1 MYCTFIMYCHDIYI
15 YIYMPLYREYTYHEI
30 HENIITTHIYIR
42 MYIYVYI
49 YMVVYLYIDKLT
61 FNNDDNTYMH
71 YTILVDM

>member
-1 MYCTFIMYCHDIYI
+1 MKYMIIY
-15 YIYMPLYREYTYHEI
+15 YNAYLYTYV
-30 HENIITTHIYIR
+30 YIC
-42 MYIYVYI
+42 I

>member
-1 MYCTFIMYCHDIYI
+1 
-15 YIYMPLYREYTYHEI
+15 MPLYREYTYHEI
-30 HENIITTHIYIR
+30 HDNILQRIF
-42 MYIYVYI
+42 IYVCIYMYI

>member
-1 MYCTFIMYCHDIYI
+1 MYCTFIMYCHDI

-30 HENIITTHIYIR
+30 HDNILQRIF
-42 MYIYVYI
+42 IYVCI